1 MICSATPGSVTK
13 VQAAMSRMLA
23 LAARKSEPLTVQ
35 VLAEVICMR
44 HMCTIRCLSVDVVA
58 RARTASAMDAS
69 RPCAL
74 LM

>member
-1 MICSATPGSVTK
+1 
-13 VQAAMSRMLA
+13 MLA